1 MASAFLTLAPA
12 FNLLDGLGHVFLG
25 QAGQGYRV
33 LRQQRRPHEKN
44 SLRKRRR
51 KREPAKS
58 VDL

>member
-25 QAGQGYRV
+25 QVGQGYRV

-44 SLRKRRR
+44 SLA
-51 KREPAKS
+51 EAAPQTGTC
-58 VDL
+58 